1 MNAYILEKIREREKS
16 ESELQKKNL
25 VCEYHIT
32 FQAKTII
39 KGKKDWTTL
48 NKDLWMELY
57 VWQNEFHLLLWESLD
72 FQAVSGQRAILKG
85 F

>member
-39 KGKKDWTTL
+39 KGKKD
-48 NKDLWMELY
+48 
-57 VWQNEFHLLLWESLD
+57 
-72 FQAVSGQRAILKG
+72 
-85 F
+85 